1 MTLLIYT
8 DGEQPYASVQ
18 QLAWATALVLLA
30 AVLAL
35 SILARVIAWSLT
47 RRAR

>member
-1 MTLLIYT
+1 LLIKN
-8 DGEQPYASVQ
+8 DGTQPYPAEQ

-35 SILARVIAWSLT
+35 SALARFIAWSLT